1 MQLCIPY
8 RAPFFLLLVILL
20 TGTAHRSSAFKRP
33 THPKTAWFEPRY
45 QQLATKAAVLQQ
57 REEFS
62 EAAALYRAGLK
73 SARLDG
79 DTRAQSRLLNNLAG
93 IRLAVTD
100 YRSATNLYME
110 ALSLA
115 EQDHDVP
122 VLRSILLN
130 LASLYH
136 DQGDLD
142 SAAAI
147 AAKAEANITGD
158 ENLSYSV
165 NIFLRFARIQARKK
179 DWQSAEQYFHRAIAK
194 SAWHSDAGLEASAW
208 DNLGYERMLMD
219 ELDNAEVALTEA
231 FRLRV
236 VSKNPQICLSYS
248 KMGVLRF
255 KQKRFLESESFL
267 NRAAACTTVKLT
279 PLQRWTI
286 LQYRARVLQA
296 LGDNHK
302 ALVDLRAAI
311 ALARSWKL
319 DILPV
324 DGLRTAAET
333 EFQSLYDS
341 YIEASSN
348 EALGSTSNSDL
359 VWESFLTAQENHAWS
374 FRQLKQQGGAPL
386 ANLPEAYYD
395 TVAKLRQIEGNTVF
409 NPSGAVA
416 DTADLRLTLR
426 NLELQA
432 GITGATRESQVQQ
445 LARKQSINALTP
457 SQALIAF
464 HFSPESTL
472 AWVLTR
478 EGLSIK
484 KLPNQL
490 VISRQLQRY
499 LTLLKSPQNEP
510 NLDQAGQELSDSL
523 LGQVEPLA
531 RQKSEWLL
539 ILDRQLF
546 TVPFAALPLDRAG
559 TYLIEKH
566 SLRILPSFQIPETE
580 DRAIA
585 QGFLG
590 IGDPIYNR
598 IDDRLSSP
606 GQFPVSETQLPRLPN
621 SGRELE
627 QCARAL
633 RSLGQ
638 AQLFT
643 GERAN
648 FATIRDSLAT
658 HPKLI
663 HFAGHFVQNGAKPE
677 AALALSLTG
686 KGYPELLTSTDIAA
700 LSTNADLVTMS
711 GCSSGIGA
719 GLPGSGLMGLTRAW
733 LAAGAGATIAS
744 QWPTPDDSGEI
755 FATFYSQLARYS
767 GRVSPAQVAEALRQA
782 QLASLRSSTFRKRPA
797 FWAAFFV
804 VGKG

>member
-1 MQLCIPY
+1 MQLRSTY
-8 RAPFFLLLVILL
+8 RAPLYLLLVILL
-20 TGTAHRSSAFKRP
+20 TSTAHRSSAFKQP
-33 THPKTAWFEPRY
+33 NQPKTAWFELRY
-45 QQLATKAAVLQQ
+45 QQLATKAAILQQ
-57 REEFS
+57 SEEFG
-62 EAAALYRAGLK
+62 EAAALYRAGLE
-73 SARLDG
+73 SARLEG

-115 EQDHDVP
+115 ERNGDLP

-130 LASLYH
+130 LASVYH

-142 SAAAI
+142 SAAAT

-158 ENLSYSV
+158 ENLTYSV

-179 DWQSAEQYFHRAIAK
+179 DWNSAEKYFHRAIAK

-219 ELDNAEVALTEA
+219 ELDNAESALTEA

-236 VSKNPQICLSYS
+236 VSKNPKICLSYS

-255 KQKRFLESESFL
+255 KQERFLESESFL
-267 NRAAACTTVKLT
+267 NRAAACTALKLT
-279 PLQRWTI
+279 PLQQWTI

-296 LGDNHK
+296 LGENSK
-302 ALVDLRAAI
+302 ALVDLRAAV

-324 DGLRTAAET
+324 DGLRTAAEK

-348 EALGSTSNSDL
+348 EALVSTSNSDL
-359 VWESFLTAQENHAWS
+359 IWESFLAAQENQAWS
-374 FRQLKQQGGAPL
+374 FRQLKRHGNAPL
-386 ANLPEAYYD
+386 LNLPEAYFD
-395 TVAKLRQIEGNTVF
+395 TLAKLRQTEGNTVF
-409 NPSGAVA
+409 NPSISLAG
-416 DTADLRLTLR
+416 TANLRLKLR
-426 NLELQA
+426 NFELQA
-432 GITGATRESQVQQ
+432 GITDAPSRTQTQH
-445 LARKQSINALTP
+445 LAREQSINALTP
-457 SQALIAF
+457 SQALISF
-464 HFSPESTL
+464 HFSSESTL
-472 AWVLTR
+472 AWVLTN

-484 KLPNQL
+484 QLPNQL

-499 LTLLKSPQNEP
+499 LTLLKSSRNEP
-510 NLDQAGQELSDSL
+510 NLDQAAQELSASL

-531 RQKSEWLL
+531 REKTEWLL

-546 TVPFAALPLDRAG
+546 TVPFAALPVDRAG

-566 SLRILPSFQIPETE
+566 SLRILPSFQIPESE
-580 DRAIA
+580 EGAVG

-598 IDDRLSSP
+598 TDDRLSSP
-606 GQFPVSETQLPRLPN
+606 SQFPVSETQLPRLPN

-627 QCARAL
+627 QCAHALRAL
-633 RSLGQ
+633 GQ
-638 AQLFT
+638 PKLFT
-643 GERAN
+643 GQRAN
-648 FATIRDSLAT
+648 FATIRDSLAS

-663 HFAGHFVQNGAKPE
+663 HFAGHFVQGGSKPE
-677 AALALSLTG
+677 TALALSLTSR
-686 KGYPELLTSTDIAA
+686 GYPELLTSTDIAA

-711 GCSSGIGA
+711 GCSSGVGPS
-719 GLPGSGLMGLTRAW
+719 LPGSGLMGLTRAW

-755 FATFYSQLARYS
+755 FANLYSQLARAS
-767 GRVSPAQVAEALRQA
+767 GRVSPAQIAEALRQA
-782 QLASLRSSTFRKRPA
+782 QLACLRSDTFRKRPA